1 MNRILK
7 YNMVMP
13 YVIWV
18 TGMPGSGKSTLST
31 ALKER
36 VPDAVVLR
44 MDDLRRIVTPEPDYS
59 DMEREHVY
67 RTIVYTARTIYELGH
82 NVIIDATG
90 NRRYWRELARQ
101 EIPDFIEVFVKCRVE
116 ICIEREKIRTER
128 HGAPKDIYD
137 KGSKGA
143 PVPGVNV
150 QYEDPEQPEIVI
162 DAEKEKPEE
171 GVERIIKLIKD

>member
-1 MNRILK
+1 MSRKPK
-7 YNMVMP
+7 YNIVMP
-13 YVIWV
+13 HVIWI

-59 DMEREHVY
+59 DREREHVY
-67 RTIVYTARTIYELGH
+67 RTIVYTAQTLYGLGH

-90 NRRYWRELARQ
+90 NRRSWRELARQ
-101 EIPDFIEVFVKCRVE
+101 LVPDFIEIYAKCRLD
-116 ICIEREKIRTER
+116 ICIEREKSRAKR
-128 HGAPKDIYD
+128 YGAPKDIYD
-137 KGSKGA
+137 KGGKGA

-150 QYEDPEQPEIVI
+150 PYEEPENPEVVV
-162 DAEKEKPEE
+162 DTEKESPEAAADKI
-171 GVERIIKLIKD
+171 VQLL

>member
-1 MNRILK
+1 MS
-7 YNMVMP
+7 MP
-13 YVIWV
+13 HVIWV

-36 VPDAVVLR
+36 VPEAVVLR

-59 DMEREHVY
+59 DREREHVY
-67 RTIVYTARTIYELGH
+67 RSIVYTARTLHGLGH

-90 NRRYWRELARQ
+90 NRRSWRKLARQ
-101 EIPDFIEVFVKCRVE
+101 LVPDFIEVYAKCTLKV
-116 ICIEREKIRTER
+116 CIDREKSRTER

-137 KGSKGA
+137 KGGKGA

-150 QYEDPEQPEIVI
+150 PYEEPENPEIVVNT
-162 DAEKEKPEE
+162 EKESPEE
-171 GVERIIKLIKD
+171 GAERIVQFISE

>member
-1 MNRILK
+1 MSRILK
-7 YNMVMP
+7 YNMTMP

-59 DMEREHVY
+59 DMEREYVY
-67 RTIVYTARTIYELGH
+67 RAIVYTARTLYGLGH

-90 NRRYWRELARQ
+90 NRRSWRELARR
-101 EIPDFIEVFVKCRVE
+101 EIPDFVEVFAKCRVE
-116 ICIEREKIRTER
+116 VCIEREKTRTER

-137 KGSKGA
+137 KGGKGA

-150 QYEDPEQPEIVI
+150 PYEEPEEPEIVI
-162 DAEKEKPEE
+162 DTEKETPEEAAEK
-171 GVERIIKLIKD
+171 IMKLL